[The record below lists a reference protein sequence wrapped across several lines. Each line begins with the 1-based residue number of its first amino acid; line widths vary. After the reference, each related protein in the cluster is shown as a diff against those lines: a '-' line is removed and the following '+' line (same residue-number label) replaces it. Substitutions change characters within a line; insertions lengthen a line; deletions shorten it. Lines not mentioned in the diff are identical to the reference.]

1 MTYFVGLDWAAREH
15 AVCVIDAQGAVA
27 AQFTVAHTAAGMTDL
42 MSRLSKFG
50 PPTELRIAIERPTG
64 LVVDTLVE
72 REFAVVPIHPNVVKS
87 SRPRYSAAQG
97 KTDLGDAYLLAD
109 LLRTDGHRFR
119 TLAPLSDETKALRGM
134 VRVRDDLVG
143 QRVATANQLRCLLEQ
158 FWPGAATIFADVD
171 SPIALD
177 FLERYPTP
185 QSAVSLGEKRLAAFM
200 ARHAYCGRRS
210 AVELLAR
217 LRGAPPSAAG
227 ELESEAK
234 GECVRALVAVL
245 RPLVAQLATLTA
257 AVEHAIDAHP
267 DGKIVT
273 PLFRTGRVCAAQILA
288 ELGDDRGRF
297 VSADHLSAE
306 AGVAPVTRESGKRR
320 AVSFRW
326 ACNMHLRK
334 ALTTLADTTR
344 HTTPWAAF
352 TYQRARAR
360 GCEHAHALRILAR
373 AWCRVLWTCWQQ
385 RTPYDPTKHRG
396 ARQIAEIATPINLR
410 FATKKAA

>member
-15 AVCVIDAQGAVA
+15 AVCVIDDRGGVVA
-27 AQFTVAHTAAGMTDL
+27 RYTVAHTAVGMADL
-42 MSRLSKFG
+42 VARLTKLAPAS
-50 PPTELRIAIERPTG
+50 ELRVAIERPTG

-72 REFAVVPIHPNVVKS
+72 GHFAVVPIHPNVVKS
-87 SRPRYSAAQG
+87 ARPRYSAAQG

-119 TLAPLSDETKALRGM
+119 TLVPLSDETKALRGM

-143 QRVATANQLRCLLEQ
+143 QRVHAANQLRCLLEQ
-158 FWPGAATIFADVD
+158 FWPGAATVFADVD

-185 QSAVSLGEKRLAAFM
+185 QSAANLGEKRMAAFM

-210 AVELLAR
+210 AVELLER
-217 LRGAPPSAAG
+217 LRSAPPTAAG
-227 ELESEAK
+227 ELEAEAK

-245 RPLVAQLATLTA
+245 RPLVAQVATLTA
-257 AVEHAIDAHP
+257 AVEHAVDAHP

-297 VSADHLSAE
+297 VSADHLAAE
-306 AGVAPVTRESGKRR
+306 GGVAPVTRESGKHR
-320 AVSFRW
+320 AVTFRW

-344 HTTPWAAF
+344 HTTPWAASI
-352 TYQRARAR
+352 YQRARAR
-360 GCEHAHALRILAR
+360 GCEHAHAIRILAR

-385 RTPYDPTKHRG
+385 RTPYDPKKHR
-396 ARQIAEIATPINLR
+396 AAQQSPTPINLR
-410 FATKKAA
+410 FKTKEAA